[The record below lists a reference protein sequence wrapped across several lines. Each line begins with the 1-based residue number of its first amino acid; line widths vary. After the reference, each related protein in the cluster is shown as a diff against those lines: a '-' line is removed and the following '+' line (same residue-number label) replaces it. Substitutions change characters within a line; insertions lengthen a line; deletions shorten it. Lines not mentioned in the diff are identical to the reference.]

1 MGNFDGTV
9 RKIITDINAERDKRK
24 SEAESNAMTAETIFG
39 GIGQLI
45 QELQPELAK
54 VLPDLAP
61 EVSLGAW
68 VRRDGVLENTLSFN
82 RVGNHKHIPLL
93 AESVAV
99 KLRWAKTRSVART
112 PTAQSFKKLCDFFRR
127 VSYLDKPA
135 RRFPPRGPAPTRP
148 PATGG
153 LAMDMRA
160 RGLKVRPAITFPI
173 ATTCMLTECDA
184 RARAPII
191 FMDDHAS

>member
-1 MGNFDGTV
+1 MENFDGTV

-24 SEAESNAMTAETIFG
+24 SEAESNAMTPETIFG

-68 VRRDGVLENTLSFN
+68 VRRDGVLENTLSLN

-93 AESVAV
+93 AGVGGGKV
-99 KLRWAKTRSVART
+99 KVGENTIRSEDAHGAIIQEIV
-112 PTAQSFKKLCDFFRR
+112 
-127 VSYLDKPA
+127 
-135 RRFPPRGPAPTRP
+135 RFSSAGFLP
-148 PATGG
+148 
-153 LAMDMRA
+153 
-160 RGLKVRPAITFPI
+160 
-173 ATTCMLTECDA
+173 
-184 RARAPII
+184 
-191 FMDDHAS
+191 